1 MLYYLSELD
10 SFHGC
15 ENYILGKEF
24 DSKGEGMR
32 WISDAK
38 KALKDTCC
46 FNPSYIAYRTAS
58 SVDELPRYTN
68 FKEADVKYYT
78 RKVNY
83 YYRLML

>member
-15 ENYILGKEF
+15 EHYILGKEF

-32 WISDAK
+32 WLFDAK

-46 FNPSYIAYRTAS
+46 VNPIYIAYRTAS
-58 SVDELPRYTN
+58 SVDKLPRYTI